1 MPETKENNFFYILV
15 AASAVGKS
23 ALMRQM
29 VAENLWVGV
38 PKYSTRD
45 VRYKNGEIDDVTEMD
60 SYQLKEMP
68 EEDAAEVRLNRITK
82 LKELCGGS
90 KGVVYYKNSNFYGIQ
105 IEEVL
110 DKLHQNNV
118 VAIISDFHVI
128 KSLKGNEQLRNRVK
142 VIYIAS
148 TIDERELLKRF
159 KSREAVKYDT
169 DSESKR
175 LAIKNIQSLCSV
187 LGSATRLSYMD
198 RIEEVMPLL
207 NEEWNNILPYFETIK
222 TRGANIRMLYN
233 QYIDNISLIDYAVL
247 NFYDLE
253 YMFSQVRNIIK
264 NVQIFR
270 KISYPPVFVV
280 CAAPSSGKATLM
292 EIVGDLGE
300 VNGNIRITH
309 KYAKRAPRERTDGRD
324 GMIAI
329 GESGSFDDHI
339 TDQKNIWK
347 WNFHKN
353 GDNSAGVWYAVD
365 KSEIERNILDGVAQ
379 IFISNMSQIETA
391 RQYFP
396 DNVVILYLHAT
407 HETETKNHIK
417 EKCKLDMVKKICKET
432 GCCDDEALGFLK
444 NSEAYQKELS
454 EDVCGKLE
462 EIRQVHDSFL
472 QYNHQIDHVLL
483 NTGTRE
489 DLVAQMNNL
498 INFYCAIHE

>member
-1 MPETKENNFFYILV
+1 MQETKKDKFFYILV

-23 ALMRQM
+23 ALMRQI
-29 VAENLWVGV
+29 ADENLWIGV
-38 PKYSTRD
+38 SKYSTRD
-45 VRYKNGEIDDVTEMD
+45 VRCKNGESDDVVAMD
-60 SYQLKEMP
+60 SYQIEGACEEEAAAIRLK
-68 EEDAAEVRLNRITK
+68 RITK
-82 LKELCGGS
+82 LKELCGGNT
-90 KGVVYYKNSNFYGIQ
+90 GVVYYKNSNFYGIQ

-110 DKLHQNNV
+110 EKLHQNNV

-128 KSLKGNEQLRNRVK
+128 KSLKENKLLKNCVK

-159 KSREAVKYDT
+159 KSREAVRFDT
-169 DSESKR
+169 DSESKKI
-175 LAIKNIQSLCSV
+175 AIKNIQSLCSV

-222 TRGANIRMLYN
+222 TRGTNIRMLYN
-233 QYIDNISLIDYAVL
+233 QYIENISLIDYAIL
-247 NFYDLE
+247 NFYNLE
-253 YMFSQVRNIIK
+253 YMYSQVRNIIK
-264 NVQIFR
+264 NVQMLR
-270 KISYPPVFVV
+270 KVKKPPVFVV

-329 GESGSFDDHI
+329 SETGDFGSYIEDE
-339 TDQKNIWK
+339 KNIWE
-347 WNFHKN
+347 WSFHKK
-353 GDNSAGVWYAVD
+353 GGESEGVRYAVD
-365 KSEIERNILDGVAQ
+365 KAEINRNISDGIAQ
-379 IFISNMSQIETA
+379 IFISNMSQIEVA
-391 RQYFP
+391 KKYYP

-407 HETETKNHIK
+407 HETETKNHIM
-417 EKCKLDMVKKICKET
+417 EKCKLDMTKNIINEI
-432 GCCDDEALGFLK
+432 GCSEDEA
-444 NSEAYQKELS
+444 SELLTSREDYQKKLN
-454 EDVCGKLE
+454 EDIQSKLD
-462 EIRQVHDSFL
+462 EIKRVHDSFL
-472 QYNHQIDHVLL
+472 EHNHQIDHVLL

-498 INFYCAIHE
+498 INYYIR